1 MRILIT
7 NMPTKAEFSP
17 ELKTRKQAADA
28 INRAMERFPLIVRI
42 LGELRDAQ
50 IPFPGDD
57 DLRHGCDRTLT
68 SMLSELARI
77 DPAPPGK
84 PVKAEEISHSWL
96 TDEKAVRLID
106 ADKLERLQ
114 QFIERILGK
123 PES

>member
-1 MRILIT
+1 MS
-7 NMPTKAEFSP
+7 TKAEISP
-17 ELKTRKQAADA
+17 DLKTRKQAAEA
-28 INRAMERFPLIVRI
+28 INRAMERFPLILGI
-42 LGELRDAQ
+42 LGELRNAH

-84 PVKAEEISHSWL
+84 PVKAEEISHGWL

-114 QFIERILGK
+114 QLIERILGK
-123 PES
+123 PQA